1 MTFNGFKKE
10 GIEFLIDLEM
20 NNTKVWFENNRYIWE
35 EHILKPNVAFVEEM
49 GETLEMLVPMINA
62 KPKVSG
68 SLFKIYRDTRFS
80 KDKTPMKDKIG
91 IIFWQGGA
99 HRMQSTSYYF
109 FYNIEQYYIATGIR
123 TFKPPL
129 LKAYRKYIQNKTN
142 AKNLHQILEDIK
154 QKGYQLPE
162 PKYKRLPQGF
172 KEGDEY
178 SYLSKY
184 NAIFGFQTYPLH
196 EINDDFYSEKI
207 VDKAFRVFQDMDNLR
222 EWLYQLTLTVE
233 D

>member
-10 GIEFLIDLEM
+10 GIKFLEQLEL
-20 NNTKVWFENNRYIWE
+20 NNTKVWFENNRHIWE
-35 EHILKPNVAFVEEM
+35 EHILRPNVAFVEEM
-49 GETLEMLVPMINA
+49 GETLEILVPTIKA

-91 IIFWQGGA
+91 IIFWQGHA
-99 HRMQSTSYYF
+99 HRMQSASYYF
-109 FYNIEQYYIATGIR
+109 FFNTQMYYIATGIR

-142 AKNLHQILEDIK
+142 AMNLHNILEDIK

-172 KEGDEY
+172 KEEDEY

-184 NAIFGFQTYPLH
+184 NAIFGFQTY
-196 EINDDFYSEKI
+196 EIDDTFYKEEI
-207 VDKAFRVFQDMDNLR
+207 VEKAFQVFQDMDELR
-222 EWLYQLTLTVE
+222 QWLYELTLTVE

>member
-10 GIEFLIDLEM
+10 GVEFLKQLEL
-20 NNTKVWFENNRYIWE
+20 NNTKVWFENNRHIWE
-35 EHILKPNVAFVEEM
+35 ENILRPNVAFVEEM
-49 GETLEMLVPMINA
+49 GETLEILVPTIKA

-68 SLFKIYRDTRFS
+68 SLFKIYRDVRFS

-91 IIFWQGGA
+91 IIFWQGQA
-99 HRMQSTSYYF
+99 HRMQSASYYI
-109 FYNIEQYYIATGIR
+109 FYNTQEYFIATGIR
-123 TFKPPL
+123 IFKPPL

-142 AKNLHQILEDIK
+142 AMNLHNILEDIK
-154 QKGYQLPE
+154 QKGYKLPE

-172 KEGDEY
+172 KEEDVH

-184 NAIFGFQTYPLH
+184 NAIFGFQTYEL
-196 EINDDFYSEKI
+196 DDIFYSEEI
-207 VDKAFRVFQDMDNLR
+207 VDKAFKVYQDMDDLR
-222 EWLYQLTLTVE
+222 QWLYELTLTVE

>member
-20 NNTKVWFENNRYIWE
+20 NNTKVWFENNRHIWQE
-35 EHILKPNVAFVEEM
+35 NILKPNVAFVEEM
-49 GETLEMLVPMINA
+49 GETLEMLVPTIKA

-68 SLFKIYRDTRFS
+68 SLFKIYRDVRFS

-91 IIFWQGGA
+91 IIFWQGQS
-99 HRMQSTSYYF
+99 HRMQGASYYI
-109 FYNIEQYYIATGIR
+109 FYNIEQYFIATGIR

-142 AKNLHQILEDIK
+142 AMNLHNILEDIK

-162 PKYKRLPQGF
+162 PKYKRLPLGF
-172 KEGDEY
+172 HSDDEY
-178 SYLSKY
+178 AYLSKY
-184 NAIFGFQTYPLH
+184 NAIFGFQTYP
-196 EINDDFYSEKI
+196 IDDAFYSEEI
-207 VDKAFRVFQDMDNLR
+207 LDKAFNVYKDMDSLR
-222 EWLYQLTLTVE
+222 EWLYELTLTVE

>member
-10 GIEFLIDLEM
+10 AIEFLIDLEM
-20 NNTKVWFENNRYIWE
+20 NNTKVWFENNRHIWE
-35 EHILKPNVAFVEEM
+35 KNILKPNVAFVEEM

-91 IIFWQGGA
+91 IIFWQGA
-99 HRMQSTSYYF
+99 KHRMQSASYYI
-109 FYNIEQYYIATGIR
+109 FYNIEHYYIATGIR

-142 AKNLHQILEDIK
+142 AKNLHKILEDIK
-154 QKGYQLPE
+154 AKGYQLPE
-162 PKYKRLPQGF
+162 QKYKRLPQGF
-172 KEGDEY
+172 KEDDEY

-184 NAIFGFQTYPLH
+184 NAIFGFQTYPIDDVFFTE
-196 EINDDFYSEKI
+196 EIL
-207 VDKAFRVFQDMDNLR
+207 DKTFKVYQDMDDLR
-222 EWLYQLTLTVE
+222 QWLYELTLTVE

>member
-10 GIEFLIDLEM
+10 GIEFLLDLET
-20 NNTKVWFENNRYIWE
+20 NNTKVWFENNRHIWE
-35 EHILKPNVAFVEEM
+35 EHILRPNVAFVEEM
-49 GETLEMLVPMINA
+49 GETLEMLVPTIKA

-80 KDKTPMKDKIG
+80 KDKTTMKDKIG
-91 IIFWQGGA
+91 IIFWQGTA
-99 HRMQSTSYYF
+99 HRMQSASYYF
-109 FYNIEQYYIATGIR
+109 FFNTEVYYIATGIR

-142 AKNLHQILEDIK
+142 ARNLHNILEDIK
-154 QKGYQLPE
+154 KKGYQLPE

-172 KEGDEY
+172 DKDDEY
-178 SYLSKY
+178 AYLSKY
-184 NAIFGFQTYPLH
+184 NAIFGFQTYN
-196 EINDDFYSEKI
+196 IDDTFYSEEI
-207 VDKAFRVFQDMDNLR
+207 LDKAFKVFQDMDNLR
-222 EWLYQLTLTVE
+222 EWLYELTLTVE

>member
-1 MTFNGFKKE
+1 MNFNGFKKE
-10 GIEFLIDLEM
+10 GINFLKELEM
-20 NNTKVWFENNRYIWE
+20 NNTKVWFENNRHIWE
-35 EHILKPNVAFVEEM
+35 EHILRPNVAFVEEM
-49 GETLEMLVPMINA
+49 GETLEMLVPTIKA

-91 IIFWQGGA
+91 ILFWQGQA
-99 HRMQSTSYYF
+99 HRMQSSSYYL
-109 FYNIEQYYIATGIR
+109 FYDVNQYFIATGIR

-142 AKNLHQILEDIK
+142 ARNLHNILEDIK
-154 QKGYQLPE
+154 KKGYQLPE

-172 KEGDEY
+172 DKDNEY
-178 SYLSKY
+178 AYLSKY
-184 NAIFGFQTYPLH
+184 NAIFGFQTYKLD
-196 EINDDFYSEKI
+196 ETFYSEKI
-207 VDKAFRVFQDMDNLR
+207 IDKAFNVFQDMDSLR
-222 EWLYQLTLTVE
+222 EWLYELTLTVE

>member
-10 GIEFLIDLEM
+10 AIEFLIDLEM
-20 NNTKVWFENNRYIWE
+20 NNTKVWFENNRHIWE
-35 EHILKPNVAFVEEM
+35 ENILKPNVAFVEEM

-91 IIFWQGGA
+91 IIFWQGSR
-99 HRMQSTSYYF
+99 HRMQSASYYI

-142 AKNLHQILEDIK
+142 AKNLHEILEDIK
-154 QKGYQLPE
+154 AKGYQLPE
-162 PKYKRLPQGF
+162 QKYKRLPQGF
-172 KEGDEY
+172 KEDDEY

-184 NAIFGFQTYPLH
+184 NAIFGFQTYPIDDVFFTE
-196 EINDDFYSEKI
+196 EIL
-207 VDKAFRVFQDMDNLR
+207 DKTFKVYQDMDDLR
-222 EWLYQLTLTVE
+222 QWLYELTLTVE

>member
-10 GIEFLIDLEM
+10 AIEFLIDLEM
-20 NNTKVWFENNRYIWE
+20 NNTKVWFENNRHIWE
-35 EHILKPNVAFVEEM
+35 ENILKPNVAFVEEM

-99 HRMQSTSYYF
+99 HRMQSASYYI

-142 AKNLHQILEDIK
+142 ARNLHKILEDIK
-154 QKGYQLPE
+154 QKGYKLPD

-172 KEGDEY
+172 KEEDEY

-184 NAIFGFQTYPLH
+184 NAMFGFITYD
-196 EINDDFYSEKI
+196 IDDVFFTEEI
-207 VDKAFRVFQDMDNLR
+207 VDKTFKVYQDMDNLR
-222 EWLYQLTLTVE
+222 EWLYELTLTVE

>member
-10 GIEFLIDLEM
+10 AIEFLIDLEM
-20 NNTKVWFENNRYIWE
+20 NNTKVWFENNRHIWE

-99 HRMQSTSYYF
+99 HRMQSASYYI

-123 TFKPPL
+123 IFKPPL

-142 AKNLHQILEDIK
+142 AKNLHEILEDIK
-154 QKGYQLPE
+154 AKGYQLPE

-172 KEGDEY
+172 KEEDEY

-184 NAIFGFQTYPLH
+184 NAMFGFATYD
-196 EINDDFYSEKI
+196 IDDMFFSEEI
-207 VDKAFRVFQDMDNLR
+207 VDKTFKVYQDMDNLR
-222 EWLYQLTLTVE
+222 EWLYELTLTVE

>member
-1 MTFNGFKKE
+1 MTFDGFKKE
-10 GIEFLIDLEM
+10 GIKFLEQLEL
-20 NNTKVWFENNRYIWE
+20 NNTKVWFENNRHIWE
-35 EHILKPNVAFVEEM
+35 EHILRPNVAFVEEM
-49 GETLEMLVPMINA
+49 GETLEILVPTIKA

-91 IIFWQGGA
+91 IIFWQGLA
-99 HRMQSTSYYF
+99 HRMQSASYYI
-109 FYNIEQYYIATGIR
+109 FYNTHQYFIATGIR

-142 AKNLHQILEDIK
+142 AMNLHNILEDIK

-162 PKYKRLPQGF
+162 SKYKRLPQGF
-172 KEGDEY
+172 KEEDEY

-184 NAIFGFQTYPLH
+184 NAIFGFQTYEL
-196 EINDDFYSEKI
+196 DDIFYSEEI
-207 VDKAFRVFQDMDNLR
+207 VNKAFKVYQDMDELR
-222 EWLYQLTLTVE
+222 QWLYELTLTVE

>member
-10 GIEFLIDLEM
+10 GVEFLKQLEL
-20 NNTKVWFENNRYIWE
+20 NNTKVWFENNRHIWE
-35 EHILKPNVAFVEEM
+35 ENILKPNVAFVEEM
-49 GETLEMLVPMINA
+49 GETLEILVPTIKA

-91 IIFWQGGA
+91 IIFWQGQA
-99 HRMQSTSYYF
+99 HRMQSASYYF
-109 FYNIEQYYIATGIR
+109 FFNTQMYYIATGIR

-142 AKNLHQILEDIK
+142 AMNLHNILQDIK
-154 QKGYQLPE
+154 QKGYQTPE

-172 KEGDEY
+172 KQEDEY

-184 NAIFGFQTYPLH
+184 NAIFGFQTYEL
-196 EINDDFYSEKI
+196 DDTFYSEEI
-207 VDKAFRVFQDMDNLR
+207 VDKAFKVFQDMDELR
-222 EWLYQLTLTVE
+222 QWLYELTLTVE

>member
-1 MTFNGFKKE
+1 MNFNGFKKE
-10 GIEFLIDLEM
+10 GIEFLEELEM
-20 NNTKVWFENNRYIWE
+20 NNTKVWFENNRHIWQ

-49 GETLEMLVPMINA
+49 GETLEMLVPTIKA

-91 IIFWQGGA
+91 IIFWQGLA
-99 HRMQSTSYYF
+99 HRMQSASYYL
-109 FYNIEQYYIATGIR
+109 FYDVNQYFIATGIR

-142 AKNLHQILEDIK
+142 ARNLHNILEDIK
-154 QKGYQLPE
+154 KKGYQLPE

-172 KEGDEY
+172 NKDDEY
-178 SYLSKY
+178 AYLSKY
-184 NAIFGFQTYPLH
+184 NAIFGFQTYKL
-196 EINDDFYSEKI
+196 DKTFYSEKI
-207 VDKAFRVFQDMDNLR
+207 IDKAFNVFQDMDSLR
-222 EWLYQLTLTVE
+222 EWLYELTLTV
-233 D
+233 DD